1 MQDNHSNLEEQ
12 KSAEEPFQI
21 EEGLSA
27 NVLNNMMEETL
38 IRDSDGDSNQDTK
51 SNEIKSEISEIN
63 EEKLDQFR
71 HQITNALELFW
82 TTEFSDKT
90 SVKFLSQE
98 LLQYKD
104 FQQNNDQPSSVSFL
118 SLKEFGT
125 VWIFQMESDQALKL
139 ASIFRA
145 RRQELESRVQLSE
158 HLDGSLFF
166 EIGPFIQ
173 DIFELLHR
181 QIFKQSLQ
189 KKFQLRHML
198 RPAFHREIND
208 GELLLFLEF
217 GEENQN
223 KKGKMRFGI
232 PMDFLKSLFVM
243 RN

>member
-12 KSAEEPFQI
+12 QGSEEPFQI

-71 HQITNALELFW
+71 HQITNALEQFW

-98 LLQYKD
+98 LLHYKD
-104 FQQNNDQPSSVSFL
+104 FQNNNDQPSSVSFL
-118 SLKEFGT
+118 SLREFGT
-125 VWIFQMESDQALKL
+125 VWIFQIESDQALKL

-145 RRQELESRVQLSE
+145 RRQELESRVELLG

-166 EIGPFIQ
+166 EIGTFIQ
-173 DIFELLHR
+173 DIFELFHR

-198 RPAFHREIND
+198 RPAFHRDIND
-208 GELLLFLEF
+208 GEPLLFFQF
-217 GEENQN
+217 GKENQN
-223 KKGKMRFGI
+223 KKGIMRFGI
-232 PMDFLKSLFVM
+232 PVDFIKRLFVT